1 MTTKNEALEEIKQF
15 ILDKKEEYSQEA
27 DEDFMQWSEGFE
39 QEFHEDYEICT
50 KEGNE
55 VLKRHGDIVSL
66 LEDVENFLLD
76 K

>member
-39 QEFHEDYEICT
+39 QPYHEYYEICT
-50 KEGNE
+50 EEGNE
-55 VLKRHGDIVSL
+55 VLKRHGDIMSL
-66 LEDVENFLLD
+66 LEDIENFLLD
-76 K
+76 N

>member
-1 MTTKNEALEEIKQF
+1 
-15 ILDKKEEYSQEA
+15 
-27 DEDFMQWSEGFE
+27 MQWSEGFE
-39 QEFHEDYEICT
+39 QPYHEYYKICT
-50 KEGNE
+50 EEGNE